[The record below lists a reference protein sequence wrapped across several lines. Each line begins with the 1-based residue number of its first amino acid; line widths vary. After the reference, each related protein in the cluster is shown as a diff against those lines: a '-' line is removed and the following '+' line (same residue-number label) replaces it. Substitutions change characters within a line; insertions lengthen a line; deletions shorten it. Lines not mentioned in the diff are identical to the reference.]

1 MAKDGAKNQ
10 TKFTEKYTVLK
21 NSSTAYCWFSAIETC
36 QGQSELLSVLLDFG
50 CFPLF
55 L

>member
-1 MAKDGAKNQ
+1 MKQKNQ
-10 TKFTEKYTVLK
+10 TRFTEKYTVLE
-21 NSSTAYCWFSAIETC
+21 NSSTAYCWFSAIETH
-36 QGQSELLSVLLDFG
+36 QGQSELLGVLLDFG